1 MEPTT
6 IHEDGYRFALV
17 NIDCLRSSTSFN
29 VVMDMDDSIEE
40 LLPYLAAVLPGCTYI
55 HGTGVINLMDDGHI
69 VAIYPKR
76 ITLTDAPDKDTA
88 VRLCRS
94 YFENIRDVKARRE
107 QIAPQYE
114 RRPSI
119 TLLAILRHLPQ
130 TNCGRCR
137 CPTCMAFAAQVF
149 RRETPISACELLM
162 EDAATEKVK
171 KLLQQLQTD
180 GYVVPG
186 DSGASESTET
196 DR

>member
-1 MEPTT
+1 MELTT
-6 IHEDGYRFALV
+6 IRENGYRFALV
-17 NIDCLRSSTSFN
+17 NIDCLRSSTNFN
-29 VVMDMDDSIEE
+29 VVMEMDDSIEE

-76 ITLTDAPDKDTA
+76 ITLTDVDDKATA
-88 VRLCRS
+88 ARLCRS
-94 YFENIRDVKARRE
+94 YFETIREVGARRD

-149 RRETPISACELLM
+149 RRETPISDCEPLM
-162 EDAATEKVK
+162 EEAVTEKVK
-171 KLLQQLQTD
+171 RLLLQLQAD
-180 GYVVPG
+180 GYAVPG
-186 DSGASESTET
+186 SSGASGTAGT
-196 DR
+196 NR